1 MISKELYNEVGG
13 FSEEYAVAFNDV
25 DFCMKVREKGYLV
38 VYDAFSQ
45 WYHYE
50 SKSRGLDD
58 TAEKMERFKGEV
70 DRFQAKWKKQ
80 LMTQETHIIIRIS
93 HLRKLYLCWIK
104 NSWL

>member
-1 MISKELYNEVGG
+1 
-13 FSEEYAVAFNDV
+13 
-25 DFCMKVREKGYLV
+25 MKVREKGYLV

-80 LMTQETHIIIRIS
+80 LDAGDP
-93 HLRKLYLCWIK
+93 YYNK
-104 NSWL
+104 NFSLTKAVFMLDKE